1 MAPVS
6 RRRGLWEWLPSCCWP
21 LAASPSLNSQ
31 LSAVVTF
38 DSWWRD
44 TFSPWSL
51 DLLLRSL
58 SGAVD
63 GLGGGM
69 SGGDI
74 EGNASACP
82 RVVC

>member
-1 MAPVS
+1 MIAF
-6 RRRGLWEWLPSCCWP
+6 LLLASCCFP
-21 LAASPSLNSQ
+21 ESEQPV
-31 LSAVVTF
+31 VVTF

-44 TFSPWSL
+44 LFSPWSL

-63 GLGGGM
+63 DGLGGGM
-69 SGGDI
+69 SGGDS

-82 RVVC
+82 RVVG